1 MNQTILDISKTT
13 NYLDYKS
20 NDYLQSIL
28 TELNIEDEE
37 LKQKITDLNKHDQ
50 FLEKHKSELKKIIL
64 KVLPI

>member
-28 TELNIEDEE
+28 TELNIEE